1 MMIPTDNEQLHAA
14 RLARARRWVGHSL
27 HGYPA
32 LADDAETEVTLAA
45 APPER
50 AENKPKASAE

>member
-1 MMIPTDNEQLHAA
+1 MNDESDLQA
-14 RLARARRWVGHSL
+14 ARRWVGHSL

-32 LADDAETEVTLAA
+32 VSDAEETAATLAA

-50 AENKPKASAE
+50 AKKKSKPASELAA

>member
-1 MMIPTDNEQLHAA
+1 MLEIYILTTDTCEGQRWL
-14 RLARARRWVGHSL
+14 RAGYEL

-32 LADDAETEVTLAA
+32 LALEAETLATLAA

-50 AENKPKASAE
+50 AGRR